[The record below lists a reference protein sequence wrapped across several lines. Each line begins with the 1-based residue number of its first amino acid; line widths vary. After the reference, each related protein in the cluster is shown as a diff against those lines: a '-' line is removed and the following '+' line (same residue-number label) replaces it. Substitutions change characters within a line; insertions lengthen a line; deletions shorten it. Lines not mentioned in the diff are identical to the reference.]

1 MTQKCNF
8 HGDFLICEGIFKDRA
23 LKIWLQVG
31 LRMVPKS
38 YFMWPDLK
46 RHATVPPT
54 CKNCVTIHFL
64 GLKCVTKTVWFAN
77 IKLDQKRHDLPHD
90 SATFFRGN
98 SSEPPT
104 DANPGNSHQS
114 VSDPG
119 LARVRSITR
128 AFLCLRCCP
137 IRWRHFTLPFQL
149 GRGHI
154 GPRSRIGA

>member
-1 MTQKCNF
+1 MNSYYLSVSLRWKNKSNLPELFLLFPDFQKNIKITPFSF
-8 HGDFLICEGIFKDRA
+8 HLCILAIFKARA

-46 RHATVPPT
+46 RLATVPPT

-90 SATFFRGN
+90 WATFFRGN

-119 LARVRSITR
+119 
-128 AFLCLRCCP
+128 
-137 IRWRHFTLPFQL
+137 H
-149 GRGHI
+149 
-154 GPRSRIGA
+154 